1 MSAERLE
8 EVCLINDS
16 SYLHLKKNDTGFQY
30 KLFDKES
37 KTKVCDGQ
45 FDWTELEDSP
55 IGNPLA
61 AARQYAFE
69 DIGIEAE
76 KVCKVSVTTLES
88 FRDSDVRRRKIWE
101 PETLPERDIRFINS
115 HYDELFRI
123 PDGGAIQIQFPDETV
138 IKSCFFRDDYHTQVG
153 QNMFHICEFAEIM
166 ERRGAIYSPEPI
178 CMEEQMAWK
187 VGKDHYL
194 ILQTCDDGWD
204 YTLYDKD
211 FKEVDGGQ
219 LDMPELSMEEAR
231 REILNDFD
239 LGKKD
244 LVVADYEEVVERAEA
259 VEQDMVRNFE
269 AKQLAED
276 MDLFAEQFDPYEY
289 KDNFDS
295 SIDALEEAEKSL
307 LSGKTEGLK
316 EFFQQV
322 IDEEDENAALAYE
335 FIFRIEDFEK
345 KYFPKEPVQKEEK
358 RSVLQELN
366 SLKADT
372 GERPKLP
379 TKSREEVR

>member
-16 SYLHLKKNDTGFQY
+16 SYLHLKENEQGFQY
-30 KLFDKES
+30 VLFDKES
-37 KTKVCDGQ
+37 KSKVCDGQ
-45 FDWTELEDSP
+45 IDWTELEDSP

-61 AARQYAFE
+61 AARLYAFE

-101 PETLPERDIRFINS
+101 PETLPDRDIRFINS

-123 PDGGAIQIQFPDETV
+123 PNGGAIQIQFPDETV
-138 IKSCFFRDDYHTQVG
+138 IKSCFYRDDYHTQVG

-178 CMEEQMAWK
+178 SLEEQMAWK
-187 VGKDHYL
+187 VGRDNYL

-211 FKEVDGGQ
+211 FKEMDGGQ

-259 VEQDMVRNFE
+259 VE
-269 AKQLAED
+269 KH
-276 MDLFAEQFDPYEY
+276 
-289 KDNFDS
+289 
-295 SIDALEEAEKSL
+295 
-307 LSGKTEGLK
+307 
-316 EFFQQV
+316 
-322 IDEEDENAALAYE
+322 
-335 FIFRIEDFEK
+335 
-345 KYFPKEPVQKEEK
+345 
-358 RSVLQELN
+358 SVLQELN
-366 SLKADT
+366 SLKVDA
-372 GERPKLP
+372 GERPKMP